1 MKKTVKQVFFVCLL
15 VVTQVMVP
23 VDLKA
28 QGFLKNLAQ
37 KAKEVVNANAANQQ
51 STEATTT
58 PELSDSAKAIRAL
71 LLEVPEFKIS
81 KMTLTDENGKVMVN
95 NDGTEKY
102 YYFITDDKDNAW
114 DATTVSGVLA
124 ARRKLYGNILKKVG
138 AGAASGAL
146 LGAIQ
151 GDWKSVAIGAGTG
164 ALAGLGLSI
173 TDIKQIR
180 KINKGLKKFDDLV
193 EEYQRAITDEG
204 LPKDANPDY
213 AAIDKA
219 LEIEG
224 DTVQKALAEVMQE
237 IETNKNSQEVK
248 LEDIDLSALG

>member
-15 VVTQVMVP
+15 VVAEVMIP

-28 QGFLKNLAQ
+28 QGFLKNLTQ
-37 KAKEVVNANAANQQ
+37 KAKEVVNANAANKQ

-58 PELSDSAKAIRAL
+58 PELSDSVKAIRTL
-71 LLEVPEFKIS
+71 LLEVPEFKVS

-95 NDGTEKY
+95 EDGTEKY

-114 DATTVSGVLA
+114 DAATVSGVLA
-124 ARRKLYGNILKKVG
+124 ARRKLYGNILKK
-138 AGAASGAL
+138 AGIGAL
-146 LGAIQ
+146 TGGLAGLAK
-151 GDWKSVAIGAGTG
+151 GDVKSVAIGAGAG

-173 TDIKQIR
+173 ADIKQIR
-180 KINKGLKKFDDLV
+180 KINKGLKKLDDRL
-193 EEYQRAITDEG
+193 EEYQRNITDEG
-204 LPKDANPDY
+204 LPKAANPDY

-219 LEIEG
+219 LGIEG

-237 IETNKNSQEVK
+237 IEMNKNSKEVK
-248 LEDIDLSALG
+248 LDEIDMSALG